1 MGGIGWEKIVKREEK
16 ARESEREYKSIKK
29 NLILCQICVGLTK
42 AKQLTW
48 KNLHC
53 TSTSFLNKIKNL

>member
-16 ARESEREYKSIKK
+16 ARESEREYKSKK